1 MILNHSI
8 TKSLNLKNMAHAH
21 HDHGHVV
28 TVQPRDNA
36 KIWKIWKTMII
47 LAILTGIEFIL
58 AFAMDRGHLLTS
70 IFVVLTFAKTFFI
83 VGEFMH
89 LKYEVKVLILSITIP
104 MLFIVWLIVAMLA
117 EGSSVETFRDI
128 WGMLKGE

>member
-1 MILNHSI
+1 
-8 TKSLNLKNMAHAH
+8 MAQAH

-28 TVQPRDNA
+28 TVQPRDTV

-47 LAILTGIEFIL
+47 LAVLTAIEFIL

-89 LKYEVKVLILSITIP
+89 LKYEVKVLILSIVIP